1 MTHPG
6 DSDVVAGGA
15 GEMGPCPPPQHQPP
29 GGVYTHIIHV
39 YTMYIQSIYIVYPK
53 KYTIYIPSIYNVYT
67 KYIQCINVV
76 YSSIYQGYGMV
87 YSINIL
93 GI

>member
-1 MTHPG
+1 MTRPG

-15 GEMGPCPPPQHQPP
+15 GGMGPCPPPQHQPP

-53 KYTIYIPSIYNVYT
+53 NILYTIYRPGKVYT
-67 KYIQCINVV
+67 EHIPCINVV
-76 YSSIYQGYGMV
+76 YSSIYKGYTIW
-87 YSINIL
+87 YIP
-93 GI
+93 